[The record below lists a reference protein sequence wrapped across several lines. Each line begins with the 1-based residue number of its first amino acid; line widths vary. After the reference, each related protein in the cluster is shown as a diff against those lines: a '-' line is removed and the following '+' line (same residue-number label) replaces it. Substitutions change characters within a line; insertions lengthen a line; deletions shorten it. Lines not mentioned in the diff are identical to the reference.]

1 MYVCLC
7 RGITDQDIKDAVA
20 NGAESYREI
29 RDLLDLGTCCG
40 RCAPEARSIIS
51 DELAE
56 IAARISVAAL
66 ALPLTLFNLLFY
78 GSLFY
83 GSTASCRTLTTPQI
97 SGFFYFSYSL

>member
-7 RGITDQDIKDAVA
+7 RGITDQDIKDAVE

-40 RCAPEARSIIS
+40 RCVPESRAIIS

-56 IAARISVAAL
+56 IASRIAIAA
-66 ALPLTLFNLLFY
+66 
-78 GSLFY
+78 
-83 GSTASCRTLTTPQI
+83 
-97 SGFFYFSYSL
+97 